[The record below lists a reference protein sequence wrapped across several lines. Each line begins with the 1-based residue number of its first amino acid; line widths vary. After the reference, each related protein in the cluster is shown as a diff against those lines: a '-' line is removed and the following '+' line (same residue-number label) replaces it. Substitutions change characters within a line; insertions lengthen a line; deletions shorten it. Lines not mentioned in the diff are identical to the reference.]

1 MAITHKYTIVCEQI
15 RKEDNGKLIL
25 LGVYTPNIASPQL
38 PFVLPSLT
46 FFTCLESDKP
56 GRWGLKFKLS
66 HLESGKQI
74 VEGMGELGFGQPGL
88 AFVPIP
94 VGAVQLQAVGVYT
107 FSMQIEDQAEPILTE
122 FAVTLQLPK
131 QG

>member
-25 LGVYTPNIASPQL
+25 LGVYTPNIAIPQL

-46 FFTCLESDKP
+46 FFTCLESDRP
-56 GRWGLKFKLS
+56 GNWGLKFKLS
-66 HLESGKQI
+66 HLESGKPI
-74 VEGMGELGFGQPGL
+74 AEGMGQLGVGQPGL
-88 AFVPIP
+88 AFIPIP
-94 VGAVQLQAVGVYT
+94 LGIIQLQAVGVYT
-107 FSMQIEDQAEPILTE
+107 FSLQIDEQPEPILTE